1 MIYCPVKGGACH
13 QNIVHLSARSGQCG
27 CCGANALGDRSR
39 SDFWPFVLF
48 GCEVLLGARAARAPL
63 WESILRTPG
72 LSGPLALGKAWVTL
86 EAKAGILFWCFLG
99 TVKIGNKICREGQ
112 MCPRKFLVIF

>member
-48 GCEVLLGARAARAPL
+48 GCEVLLGVCCPGSPLGEHLENARVV
-63 WESILRTPG
+63 WSSG
-72 LSGPLALGKAWVTL
+72 LGQGMGDSGSKSRNPVLV
-86 EAKAGILFWCFLG
+86 FLG
-99 TVKIGNKICREGQ
+99 NS
-112 MCPRKFLVIF
+112 

>member
-1 MIYCPVKGGACH
+1 MDVVVQMLSGTDRGAISGLLYCLGVKCFWAC
-13 QNIVHLSARSGQCG
+13 
-27 CCGANALGDRSR
+27 
-39 SDFWPFVLF
+39 
-48 GCEVLLGARAARAPL
+48 AARAPL